1 MSIFKKSLLA
11 FLFIQSPFFIQAI
24 TLDPQKYA
32 TEARS
37 WVATLA
43 HSSNDLQIVAN
54 LLYISYQRSLCTL
67 ESQDAAL
74 KTVQSTWHG
83 WQNIAQTRMNPS
95 KKAPY
100 KISTAEQKALFQN
113 FLLWQERHALTASV
127 YANATEHILHEHT
140 FTDSRSLDAIIA
152 VRSHAR
158 EVVVSAF
165 YDAKK
170 ILAGLF
176 NVAQEAL
183 QRDALWDDEK
193 ELVSRFDLLSNVWNY
208 LPSAALSSFLETE
221 KIYTKASEQTWNVLQ
236 SIQSVNQQLWNIVET
251 ERASYYLAYYNQL
264 YALLVTTYPE
274 TLYLVYDEDGFI
286 ENQSVLKQLPDLS
299 KTW

>member
-1 MSIFKKSLLA
+1 MSTFKKCLLA
-11 FLFIQSPFFIQAI
+11 LLFIQSSLCIQAF
-24 TLDPQKYA
+24 TLDPHKYA
-32 TEARS
+32 SEARS
-37 WVATLA
+37 WLATLSD
-43 HSSNDLQIVAN
+43 SSDDLQIIAN
-54 LLYISYQRSLCTL
+54 LLYVSYQRSLCTL
-67 ESQDAAL
+67 ESQDVAI
-74 KTVQSTWHG
+74 KTVQTVWHG

-100 KISTAEQKALFQN
+100 KISATEQKKLFQD
-113 FLLWQERHALTASV
+113 FLLCQERHANIANL
-127 YANATEHILHEHT
+127 YANTTEYILHEHT
-140 FTDSRSLDAIIA
+140 FTNPRSHDAIVA

-176 NVAQEAL
+176 NVAQDAL
-183 QRDALWDDEK
+183 QRDVLWDDEK
-193 ELVSRFDLLSNVWNY
+193 ELVSRFDLLSSVWNY
-208 LPSAALSSFLETE
+208 IPSAALNSFLETE

-236 SIQSVNQQLWNIVET
+236 SIQSVNQELWNIIET

-264 YALLVTTYPE
+264 YARMALECPDALQCM
-274 TLYLVYDEDGFI
+274 YDEA
-286 ENQSVLKQLPDLS
+286 KPLPDLS

>member
-1 MSIFKKSLLA
+1 MSTFKKCLLA
-11 FLFIQSPFFIQAI
+11 LLFIYPLTSHAI
-24 TLDPQKYA
+24 TFDPQKYSS
-32 TEARS
+32 EAQS
-37 WVATLA
+37 WVKALA
-43 HSSNDLQIVAN
+43 KQPDDLQIIAN
-54 LLYISYQRSLCTL
+54 LLYVSYLRSSCTL
-67 ESQDAAL
+67 ESQDVAL
-74 KTVQSTWHG
+74 KTVQIVWHG

-100 KISTAEQKALFQN
+100 KISRSEQKKLFQD
-113 FLLWQERHALTASV
+113 FLLWQERHANTADL

-140 FTDSRSLDAIIA
+140 FNNPQSLEAITA
-152 VRSHAR
+152 VRTHAR
-158 EVVVSAF
+158 EVIISAF

-183 QRDALWDDEK
+183 QRDVLWDDEK

-208 LPSAALSSFLETE
+208 IPNAALSSFLETE

-236 SIQSVNQQLWNIVET
+236 TIQSVNQQLWET
-251 ERASYYLAYYNQL
+251 IEIERASYYLAYYNQL
-264 YALLVTTYPE
+264 YAVLASEYPE
-274 TLYLVYDEDGFI
+274 SLYLMYDENGFI
-286 ENQSVLKQLPDLS
+286 DDGSVLKPLPDLS

>member
-1 MSIFKKSLLA
+1 MSTFKKSLLA
-11 FLFIQSPFFIQAI
+11 ILFIQSSFLIHAI

-32 TEARS
+32 CEAHS
-37 WVATLA
+37 WVATL
-43 HSSNDLQIVAN
+43 SDSPDDLQIIAN
-54 LLYISYQRSLCTL
+54 LLYVSYQRSLCTL
-67 ESQDAAL
+67 ESQDVAL
-74 KTVQSTWHG
+74 KTMQTVWHG

-100 KISTAEQKALFQN
+100 KVSTAEQKKLFQD
-113 FLLWQERHALTASV
+113 FLLWQERYTHIADR
-127 YANATEHILHEHT
+127 YANTTEYILHEHT
-140 FTDSRSLDAIIA
+140 FTNPRSHDAIVA

-158 EVVVSAF
+158 EVVISAF

-176 NVAQEAL
+176 NVAQDAL
-183 QRDALWDDEK
+183 QRDVLWDDEK
-193 ELVSRFDLLSNVWNY
+193 ELVSRFDLLSSVWNY
-208 LPSAALSSFLETE
+208 IPSAALSSFLETE

-264 YALLVTTYPE
+264 YARMALECPDALQCM
-274 TLYLVYDEDGFI
+274 YDE
-286 ENQSVLKQLPDLS
+286 VKPLPDLS